1 MVKKSNGGG
10 TTIRRNGSRLARDD
24 AQTILGETQLNNA
37 RTRLVGSRQGALAD
51 AVVAVVRGWRQVR
64 RAMREAWASVT
75 DVVTPL
81 GWGIALSVALAFLV
95 GYGLGWLELVAVGW
109 AGFLVILAAAFFL
122 IGRTSHDASL
132 SVPVNRVV
140 AGENAVGQLTVT
152 NPTRRL
158 LTGTRIEVPVGEGL
172 ADFQVPALTPG
183 ESYEDVFRVP
193 ALHRGV
199 IPVGPVRA
207 VRADPI
213 GLVRRE
219 RQWEEQID
227 LFVHPRTISVPSMST
242 GFVRDLE
249 GTPTRDLTASD
260 VSFHA
265 LREYMPGDEL
275 RSIHWKSTA
284 KTGQYMVRQFEQTRR
299 SHLMLALSLATEDYS
314 GGDDF
319 EMAVSVV
326 GSIGVR
332 AIRDART
339 ISVVASESTPD
350 FATRRV
356 FAVKE
361 IVSVSA
367 SRLLDDLSRVDRSD
381 TALGL
386 GDLARVASDSI
397 VGTSLAFLVCGSPV
411 SVTTLRHAARQFPV
425 GIEVVA
431 IVCDPDIVPSLKRA
445 AGLTV
450 LTIGYLE
457 DLQQLMARVTA

>member
-1 MVKKSNGGG
+1 MVKKSNAGG
-10 TTIRRNGSRLARDD
+10 TTIRGRGSRLTRDD
-24 AQTILGETQLNNA
+24 AQTLLGETQLNNA

-51 AVVAVVRGWRQVR
+51 TVVAVVRAWRKVR
-64 RAMREAWASVT
+64 RVVREWSVSIA

-81 GWGIALSVALAFLV
+81 GWGIAVTVAVAFGF

-109 AGFLVILAAAFFL
+109 AGLLVILAAAFFL
-122 IGRTSHDASL
+122 IGRTSHDASV

-140 AGENAVGQLTVT
+140 AGESAVGQLTVT
-152 NPTRRL
+152 NPTRRML
-158 LTGTRIEVPVGEGL
+158 AGTRIEVPVGEGL
-172 ADFQVPALTPG
+172 ADFQVPGLTPG
-183 ESYEDVFRVP
+183 ETYEDVFTVP

-219 RQWEEQID
+219 RQWDEQVD

-260 VSFHA
+260 MSFHA

-299 SHLMLALSLATEDYS
+299 SHLMLALSLAAEDYS
-314 GGDDF
+314 GDDDF
-319 EMAVSVV
+319 EMAVSVI

-350 FATRRV
+350 FATKRL

-361 IVSVSA
+361 LVSVSA
-367 SRLLDDLSRVDRSD
+367 SRLLDDLSRVDRSG

-386 GDLARVASDSI
+386 GDLARVASDAI
-397 VGTSLAFLVCGSPV
+397 AGISLAFLVCGSAV
-411 SVTTLRHAARQFPV
+411 SVSTLRHAAQHFPV
-425 GIEVVA
+425 GVEVVA
-431 IVCDPDIVPSLKRA
+431 IVCDPDIVPGLRRA

>member
-1 MVKKSNGGG
+1 MVKQSIAGE
-10 TTIRRNGSRLARDD
+10 TTRADPRHVRAD
-24 AQTILGETQLNNA
+24 APTQLGEPRLNNA
-37 RTRLVGSRQGALAD
+37 RTRLVGSREGALAD
-51 AVVAVVRGWRQVR
+51 AVVATVRAWRRVR
-64 RAMREAWASVT
+64 RAVRQGWALVAT
-75 DVVTPL
+75 VVTPL
-81 GWGIALSVALAFLV
+81 GWGIASAVALAFV
-95 GYGLGWLELVAVGW
+95 SGYGLGWMELVAVGW
-109 AGFLVILAAAFFL
+109 AGLLVVLAAVFFL
-122 IGRTSHDASL
+122 IGRTSHDATL

-140 AGENAVGQLTVT
+140 AGQSAVGALTVT

-172 ADFQVPALTPG
+172 ADFQIPSLSAG
-183 ESYEDVFRVP
+183 ETYEDVFTVP

-219 RQWEEQID
+219 RQWDDQIE

-284 KTGQYMVRQFEQTRR
+284 KTGQYMVRQFEETRR
-299 SHLMLALSLATEDYS
+299 SHLMLALSLADGDYA
-314 GGDDF
+314 GDEDF

-339 ISVVASESTPD
+339 ISVVASESTPE
-350 FATRRV
+350 FASRRLL
-356 FAVKE
+356 AVKQ
-361 IVSVSA
+361 IAAVTA
-367 SRLLDDLSRVDRSD
+367 SRLLDDLSRIDRSH

-386 GDLARVASDSI
+386 GDLARVASDAVAGI
-397 VGTSLAFLVCGSPV
+397 SLAFLVCGST
-411 SVTTLRHAARQFPV
+411 VTISALRQASQHFPV
-425 GIEVVA
+425 GVEVVA
-431 IVCDPDIVPSLKRA
+431 IVCDPDIVPSVKRA

-457 DLQQLMARVTA
+457 DLQQSMTRVTA

>member
-1 MVKKSNGGG
+1 MVKKSISGG
-10 TTIRRNGSRLARDD
+10 TTTRRNGSRLTRAES
-24 AQTILGETQLNNA
+24 QTVLGETQLNNA
-37 RTRLVGSRQGALAD
+37 RTRLVGSREGALAD
-51 AVVAVVRGWRQVR
+51 AVVAVVRFWRRFR
-64 RAMREAWASVT
+64 RGAAVWWAAVT
-75 DVVTPL
+75 SVVTPL
-81 GWGIALSVALAFLV
+81 GWGIAATVAVTFAA

-109 AGFLVILAAAFFL
+109 AGLIVILAAALFL

-140 AGENAVGQLTVT
+140 AGESAVGQLTVA

-172 ADFQVPALTPG
+172 ADFQIPG
-183 ESYEDVFRVP
+183 LIAGETYEDVFTVP

-219 RQWEEQID
+219 REWDEQID

-249 GTPTRDLTASD
+249 GNPTRDLTASD

-284 KTGQYMVRQFEQTRR
+284 KTGQYMVRQFEETRR
-299 SHLMLALSLATEDYS
+299 SHLMLALSLADEDYA
-314 GGDDF
+314 GDEDF
-319 EMAVSVV
+319 EMAVSVI

-339 ISVVASESTPD
+339 ISVVASESTPE
-350 FATRRV
+350 FATKRLL
-356 FAVKE
+356 AVKE
-361 IVSVSA
+361 LASVSG
-367 SRLLDDLSRVDRSD
+367 SRLLDELSRVDRSD

-386 GDLARVASDSI
+386 GDLARVAADAI
-397 VGTSLAFLVCGSPV
+397 AGISLAFLVCGSTV
-411 SVTTLRHAARQFPV
+411 SVTTLRHAAQHFPAGV
-425 GIEVVA
+425 EVVA
-431 IVCDPDIVPSLKRA
+431 ILCDPDAVPSVKRA
-445 AGLTV
+445 GGLTV

-457 DLQQLMARVTA
+457 DLQQSMARVTA

>member
-1 MVKKSNGGG
+1 MVGRDIAASATKKSN
-10 TTIRRNGSRLARDD
+10 TRLTGVD
-24 AQTILGETQLNNA
+24 APTMLGETQLNNA
-37 RTRLVGSRQGALAD
+37 RTRLVGSREGILAD
-51 AVVAVVRGWRQVR
+51 VVVALVRAWRRFR
-64 RAMREAWASVT
+64 RASAGGWAAVSS
-75 DVVTPL
+75 VVTPL
-81 GWGIALSVALAFLV
+81 GWGIAVTVALSFAA
-95 GYGLGWLELVAVGW
+95 GYGLGWLELIAVGW
-109 AGFLVILAAAFFL
+109 AGLLVILAAIAFL

-140 AGENAVGQLTVT
+140 AGENAVGALTVT
-152 NPTRRL
+152 NPTRRM

-172 ADFQVPALTPG
+172 ADFQVPGLVPG
-183 ESYEDVFRVP
+183 EVYEDVFTVP

-219 RQWEEQID
+219 RAWEEQID

-249 GTPTRDLTASD
+249 GNPTRDLTASD

-299 SHLMLALSLATEDYS
+299 SHLMLALSLADADYS
-314 GGDDF
+314 GDEDF
-319 EMAVSVV
+319 EMAVSVI

-332 AIRDART
+332 AIRDDRT
-339 ISVVASESTPD
+339 ISVVASESTPE
-350 FATRRV
+350 FASKRV
-356 FAVKE
+356 LAVKK
-361 IVSVSA
+361 IAAVTG
-367 SRLLDDLSRVDRSD
+367 SRLLDDLSRIDRSA
-381 TALGL
+381 TALEL
-386 GDLARVASDSI
+386 GDLARVAADAVAGI
-397 VGTSLAFLVCGSPV
+397 SLAFLVCGSTV
-411 SVTTLRHAARQFPV
+411 SVTALRHAAQHFPAGV
-425 GIEVVA
+425 EVVA
-431 IVCDPDIVPSLKRA
+431 IVCDPDAVPAFRRA

-457 DLQQLMARVTA
+457 DLQQSMARATA